1 MMISLS
7 FATLSVVFGLYLVP
21 LVLLSALALAATD
34 WILSSGDAARSKVE
48 KCWFFVVVNV
58 RKKGVE
64 TIESFSED
72 QSYEVLQSWL
82 LTGFLPLPL
91 GKFSRRFPS
100 A

>member
-7 FATLSVVFGLYLVP
+7 FATISAIFGLYFVP
-21 LVLLSALALAATD
+21 LVLLSAFALVATD

-64 TIESFSED
+64 TIGSFS
-72 QSYEVLQSWL
+72 
-82 LTGFLPLPL
+82 
-91 GKFSRRFPS
+91 KN
-100 A
+100 